1 VRPGAPSRRDALRT
15 GAVAAGAI
23 AAGGLIRPLSAMAQA
38 SSTETEALRD
48 FLGEAVAR
56 EQIIALA
63 YAEAGQASGLD
74 AGVERSLERFR
85 TQTQAHVNALT
96 SALESIGYDASD
108 APSDPQDDGVF
119 DGADGIEDESATE
132 LGEQLAM
139 LADPKSTAQH
149 LELLITLSNQL
160 IDYYAGNVAALDSED
175 LRTTSAEIAA
185 NVAQHVVVL
194 RVASGESL
202 AKALDVRA
210 ATDPPPQTGE

>member
-1 VRPGAPSRRDALRT
+1 VNSGATSRRDTLRAGAL
-15 GAVAAGAI
+15 AAGAI
-23 AAGGLIRPLSAMAQA
+23 VAGGLIRPLSAAAQA
-38 SSTETEALRD
+38 TSEETEALRD

-119 DGADGIEDESATE
+119 DGADGIDDETSTT
-132 LGEQLAM
+132 LSEQLAK
-139 LADPKSTAQH
+139 LADPKTAAQH
-149 LELLITLSNQL
+149 IELLITLSNQL
-160 IDYYAGNVAALDSED
+160 IDYYAENVAALDSED

-194 RVASGESL
+194 RLASGESL

-210 ATDPPPQTGE
+210 ATDPPAQTEE